1 MVLPTDGISYLRDCA
16 LTLCALL
23 AAFPACG
30 QLLLHD
36 QAALLGAFQ
45 VVHDE
50 LLPLAHAALTK
61 HSTGAGAVAQV
72 RLLQSIVRM
81 MGRAS
86 CRPVDVTILELAMT
100 HLVLLI
106 HSGKRALQKHSACH
120 GLPCVVALLFSTC
133 HPLSSRACEGCKFT
147 CTTSSPGS
155 CPIFEGKHSQHVE
168 CKAS

>member
-50 LLPLAHAALTK
+50 LLPLAHGALTK
-61 HSTGAGAVAQV
+61 HSAGAGAVAQV
-72 RLLQSIVRM
+72 RPLQNIVRM
-81 MGRAS
+81 TGRAS
-86 CRPVDVTILELAMT
+86 CRSVRHDDSGACHKT
-100 HLVLLI
+100 HLVLI
-106 HSGKRALQKHSACH
+106 CSRTRFLQQHSACH
-120 GLPCVVALLFSTC
+120 SLP
-133 HPLSSRACEGCKFT
+133 
-147 CTTSSPGS
+147 
-155 CPIFEGKHSQHVE
+155 
-168 CKAS
+168 